1 MTDSY
6 SSFATY
12 LFRDSISISINIYKP
27 KDSPSCSWRR
37 VELNVLILRHIN
49 WSRLS
54 PQPPFPR
61 KLIARHI
68 ITSCQDNNSFYLVYN
83 IDCKR
88 FLYFLPFGNFTFFF
102 ACAVVTMRFFG
113 YRKGLAFS
121 RIACTFFTTFSV
133 SHCAFLWWTPL
144 KDGTNRNYTNIH
156 FIFCIFQKTKFSI
169 S

>member
-1 MTDSY
+1 MY
-6 SSFATY
+6 
-12 LFRDSISISINIYKP
+12 
-27 KDSPSCSWRR
+27 
-37 VELNVLILRHIN
+37 VLIFRHIN

-61 KLIARHI
+61 KLLARHI
-68 ITSCQDNNSFYLVYN
+68 ITSCSDNNSFYLVYN
-83 IDCKR
+83 LDCKR
-88 FLYFLPFGNFTFFF
+88 CLYLPFGNFTFFF

-144 KDGTNRNYTNIH
+144 KDGTNRYYTHIYIMFLVFQKQM
-156 FIFCIFQKTKFSI
+156 FIFNKLINYHSPMWNTLGPLISI
-169 S
+169 TWSFCFKHVMLTWKRDQSQL